1 MAALTYVFTAE
12 DKASKY
18 VLKVAPEEAADRIQK
33 GAEMYEYLHR
43 LTEVPVPAV
52 YSIRPSPSKL
62 SYPYSI
68 VEYVP
73 GDELTSIP
81 QFKSFPREQKKTL
94 IREMGRV
101 LGQLHTNAIRD
112 P

>member
-1 MAALTYVFTAE
+1 MRLHSGG
-12 DKASKY
+12 AS
-18 VLKVAPEEAADRIQK
+18 VNVPKVAPEEAADRIQK

-43 LTEVPVPAV
+43 LTGVPVPAV

-62 SYPYSI
+62 MYPYSI

-81 QFKSFPREQKKTL
+81 PFKSFPGSRK
-94 IREMGRV
+94 RR
-101 LGQLHTNAIRD
+101 
-112 P
+112 

>member
-1 MAALTYVFTAE
+1 
-12 DKASKY
+12 
-18 VLKVAPEEAADRIQK
+18 
-33 GAEMYEYLHR
+33 MYEYLHR